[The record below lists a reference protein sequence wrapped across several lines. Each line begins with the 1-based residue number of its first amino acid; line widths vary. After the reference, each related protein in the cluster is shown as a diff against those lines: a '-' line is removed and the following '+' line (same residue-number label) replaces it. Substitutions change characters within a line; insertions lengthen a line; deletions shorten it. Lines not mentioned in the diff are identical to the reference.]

1 MAQIGK
7 ELKKTI
13 SQFSNAF
20 KNEEQ
25 PVQAEKEK
33 TKAATATAT
42 ATEMN
47 EETVEKYRRT
57 LNKVE
62 NDYSGRIIS
71 SVSQKNKPRRAVYIN
86 ESKAVRAMEMKEK
99 DDSYLVID
107 EIREGQPVLVLFDSV
122 EPAVQKSIL
131 DTIYGACHLGNI
143 AIEKIGAQMILI
155 DPNLKK

>member
-13 SQFSNAF
+13 SQFSSAF

-25 PVQAEKEK
+25 PVQEEKEK
-33 TKAATATAT
+33 AKTATAT
-42 ATEMN
+42 PEVN
-47 EETVEKYRRT
+47 DETVEKYRRT

-107 EIREGQPVLVLFDSV
+107 EIRDGQPVLVLFDSV

>member
-13 SQFSNAF
+13 SQFSSAF

-25 PVQAEKEK
+25 SVQEEKEK
-33 TKAATATAT
+33 AKTATAT
-42 ATEMN
+42 ATPEVN
-47 EETVEKYRRT
+47 DETVEKYRRT

-107 EIREGQPVLVLFDSV
+107 EIRDGQPVLVLFDSV